1 MKTKLYK
8 KSFITKTAL
17 DNFSQTFQGKKK
29 TIIECGNSCTR
40 QNATCNAIHYDHDT
54 QVCSMWNLDS
64 KYCSNAGFNSGFLTP
79 AGQTEEQ
86 LGLFLGSEL
95 FNIPCIPSVL
105 ISGGVI
111 NGAIIKSVEIYN
123 PVTKTSCSLPKLP
136 QGRWWHTQDGEIA
149 CGGGSGSGT
158 TQTTCVKW
166 SSESGTWTQ
175 SHTLRQSRFAHVSW
189 STDDGV
195 YLMGGKD
202 SSSRRTTELVKE
214 DGSVEDGFSL
224 KYDTM

>member
-17 DNFSQTFQGKKK
+17 DNFSQTFQGKKRS
-29 TIIECGNSCTR
+29 IIECGNSCTR
-40 QNATCNAIHYDHDT
+40 QNATCNAIHYDQDT
-54 QVCSMWNLDS
+54 NVCSMWNMDS
-64 KYCSNAGFNSGFLTP
+64 KYCSNAEFNSGFLTP

-123 PVTKTSCSLPKLP
+123 PVTNTICSLPELP
-136 QGRWWHTQDGEIA
+136 DARNEHTQDGELA
-149 CGGGSGSGT
+149 CGGDGDSSNT
-158 TQTTCVKW
+158 LTTCVKW
-166 SSESGTWTQ
+166 SSESGSWTQ
-175 SHTLRQSRFAHVSW
+175 SHTLRQRRIWHVSW
-189 STDDGV
+189 ATEDGV
-195 YLMGGKD
+195 YLMGGMD
-202 SSSRRTTELVKE
+202 SSSEFTTELVKE

-224 KYDTM
+224 KYSTR